1 MTKAEVKK
9 WREYA
14 KAVKVYYGQL
24 KDWIKGQP
32 INAWMIP
39 AASRP
44 HHHQHRATIDK
55 VLPDINRF
63 GASLNGDVAAGKY
76 RRAYLS

>member
-32 INAWMIP
+32 INALDDSGSQPPTPPP
-39 AASRP
+39 AP
-44 HHHQHRATIDK
+44 GNH
-55 VLPDINRF
+55 
-63 GASLNGDVAAGKY
+63 
-76 RRAYLS
+76 